1 MNPLAQAA
9 ALVAAVIHVYFFLL
23 ESVWFMQPRVWGR
36 FGVASPEDASV
47 VRSFAYNQGFYN
59 LFLAVGV
66 ALGQVLIASGWVEP
80 GRAIVLFACGS
91 MVAAGA
97 VLYLHNRGFLRAAAF
112 QALPPIVALVATL
125 ILH

>member
-1 MNPLAQAA
+1 MHPLAEIAAVVAA
-9 ALVAAVIHVYFFLL
+9 AIHVYFFLL
-23 ESVWFMQPRVWGR
+23 ESVWFMEPRVWRR
-36 FGVASPEDASV
+36 FGIGTAEEAET

-66 ALGQVLIASGWVEP
+66 GLGLVLIVAGSVEA

-97 VLYLHNRGFLRAAAF
+97 VLYLHTPGFLRAAAI
-112 QALPPIVALVATL
+112 QAVPPLLA
-125 ILH
+125 ILMAIILR